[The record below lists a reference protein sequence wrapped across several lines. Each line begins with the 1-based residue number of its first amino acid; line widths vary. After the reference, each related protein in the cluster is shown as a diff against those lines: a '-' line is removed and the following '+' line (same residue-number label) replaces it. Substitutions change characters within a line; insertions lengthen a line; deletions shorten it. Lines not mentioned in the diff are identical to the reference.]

1 METVLIVDDEES
13 IRKALSILLKRNG
26 FRAEEA
32 TDGLEALGMMARSPY
47 DLVIADLNMPVMG
60 GIDLLKR
67 VKEDYGDTE
76 VIILTAYGAIQSA
89 VEATKLGAYDYLT
102 KPIDP
107 KDIMIRVRNAV
118 ERKRLAMEV
127 RHLKRALRDSFS
139 KKTIVGQSPAIVKL
153 LEFIDRVS
161 ATDSTVLICG
171 ETGTGKELVARA
183 IHGGSRRRE
192 MPFVPINCGALP
204 ESLLE
209 AELFGYE
216 KGAFTGALASKK
228 GLFEEADRGTIFLD
242 EISATSPAT
251 QVKLLRVL
259 QEQEI
264 RRVGS
269 NRTIKIDVKVIG
281 ATNQELARL
290 VRDGKF
296 REDLYYRLNVISIE
310 IPPLRE
316 RKEDLPLLVE
326 HFLKEISNKENGVL
340 KRLSPT
346 AMKAIYEYD
355 WPGNVRELRNT
366 LERATV
372 LSKSHLI
379 ERNDLPQELRAV
391 KGRRLVSKGRK
402 GGLKGMEKDY
412 IERLLNDN
420 TWNYSKTARD
430 LGIAR
435 NTLLKK
441 VEEYGLTPPCDR

>member
-1 METVLIVDDEES
+1 MEAVLIVDDEES
-13 IRKALSILLKRNG
+13 IRKTLSILLKRNG
-26 FRAEEA
+26 FRTEEA
-32 TDGLEALGMMARSPY
+32 TNGLEALEMMARSPY
-47 DLVIADLNMPVMG
+47 DLVIADLNMPAMG

-67 VKEDYGDTE
+67 IKEDHGDTE

-192 MPFVPINCGALP
+192 MPFIPINCGALP

-216 KGAFTGALASKK
+216 KGAFTGAVAPKK

-242 EISATSPAT
+242 EISATSSAT

-269 NRTIKIDVKVIG
+269 NKTIKIDVKVIG

-290 VRDGKF
+290 VREGKF

-326 HFLKEISNKENGVL
+326 HFLKEISNKEDGAL
-340 KRLSPT
+340 KRLSPK

-379 ERNDLPQELRAV
+379 ERSDLPQELRTG
-391 KGRRLVSKGRK
+391 KGARLAPKARR
-402 GGLKGMEKDY
+402 GGLKGMEKEY

-420 TWNYSKTARD
+420 AWNYSKTARD

-435 NTLLKK
+435 NTLLKRI
-441 VEEYGLTPPCDR
+441 EEYGLTPPNGR

>member
-13 IRKALSILLKRNG
+13 IRKTLSILLKRNG
-26 FRAEEA
+26 FSAEEA
-32 TDGLEALGMMARSPY
+32 TNGLEAMEMMANSPY

-67 VKEDYGDTE
+67 VKEDHSDTE

-89 VEATKLGAYDYLT
+89 VEAIKLGAYDYLT
-102 KPIDP
+102 KPIEP
-107 KDIMIRVRNAV
+107 KDIMILVRNAV
-118 ERKRLAMEV
+118 ERKRLDMEV

-153 LEFIDRVS
+153 LEFIDQVS
-161 ATDSTVLICG
+161 ATDSTVLIYG

-192 MPFVPINCGALP
+192 MPFIPINCGALP

-242 EISATSPAT
+242 EISATSPMT

-269 NRTIKIDVKVIG
+269 NKTVKIDVKVIG
-281 ATNQELARL
+281 ATNQELAQL

-326 HFLKEISNKENGVL
+326 HFLKEISSKENGTL
-340 KRLSPT
+340 KRLSPG

-372 LSKSHLI
+372 LSKSPRI
-379 ERNDLPQELRAV
+379 EHHDLPQELQA
-391 KGRRLVSKGRK
+391 GRGPRFAPKTRE
-402 GGLKGMEKDY
+402 GGLKGIEKEY
-412 IERLLNDN
+412 IESLLKDN
-420 TWNYSKTARD
+420 AWNYSKTARE

-441 VEEYGLTPPCDR
+441 IEEYGLTPPEGR

>member
-1 METVLIVDDEES
+1 MEAVLIVDDEDS

-26 FRAEEA
+26 FRAAEA
-32 TDGLEALGMMARSPY
+32 TNGLEALEMMANSPY
-47 DLVIADLNMPVMG
+47 DLVIADLNMPEMG

-89 VEATKLGAYDYLT
+89 VEAIKLGAYDYLT
-102 KPIDP
+102 KPIEP
-107 KDIMIRVRNAV
+107 KDIMIKVRNAI
-118 ERKRLAMEV
+118 ERRRLAMEV

-139 KKTIVGQSPAIVKL
+139 KKTIMGQSPAIVKL
-153 LEFIDRVS
+153 LEFIDQVS

-192 MPFVPINCGALP
+192 MPFIPINCGALP

-269 NRTIKIDVKVIG
+269 NKTVKIDVKVIG
-281 ATNQELARL
+281 ATNQELPRL
-290 VRDGKF
+290 VREGKF

-310 IPPLRE
+310 VPPLRG

-326 HFLKEISNKENGVL
+326 HFLKEFSNKENGTL
-340 KRLSPT
+340 KRLSPE

-355 WPGNVRELRNT
+355 WPGNVRELRNI

-372 LSKSHLI
+372 LSKTPII
-379 ERNDLPQELRAV
+379 EHHDLPQEIQIGPPPRRAATT
-391 KGRRLVSKGRK
+391 GRS
-402 GGLKGMEKDY
+402 GLKGMEKEY

-420 TWNYSKTARD
+420 AWNYSKTSRE

-441 VEEYGLTPPCDR
+441 IEEYGLTPPDNR